1 MSYLKKLY
9 VARGPGDDHVLRG
22 LLESAGVR
30 SVIRGDDFVP
40 LQGGNLMRM
49 ETWSSVWVLED
60 DTYPRA
66 LEIAEE
72 YARRAEE
79 APAQQVDTWRC
90 PRCREDV
97 ERQFTECW
105 SCGTDRPPSQ
115 LCLGI
120 AAPGWEPKGG
130 DTLPLWSNH
139 VLFERDGL
147 ACHD

>member
-1 MSYLKKLY
+1 MSDLKKLY
-9 VARGPGDDHVLRG
+9 VARGPGDAHVLRG

-49 ETWSSVWVLED
+49 ETRSSVWVLED

-90 PRCREDV
+90 PRCGEDV

-105 SCGTDRPPSQ
+105 SCGTDRPS
-115 LCLGI
+115 
-120 AAPGWEPKGG
+120 
-130 DTLPLWSNH
+130 S
-139 VLFERDGL
+139 
-147 ACHD
+147 

>member
-1 MSYLKKLY
+1 MSDLKKLY
-9 VARGPGDDHVLRG
+9 VARGPGDAHVLRG

-40 LQGGNLMRM
+40 LQGGTLMRM
-49 ETWSSVWVLED
+49 ETRSSVWVLED

-66 LEIAEE
+66 FEIAEE

-90 PRCREDV
+90 QRCGEDV

-105 SCGTDRPPSQ
+105 SCGTDRPS
-115 LCLGI
+115 
-120 AAPGWEPKGG
+120 
-130 DTLPLWSNH
+130 S
-139 VLFERDGL
+139 
-147 ACHD
+147 